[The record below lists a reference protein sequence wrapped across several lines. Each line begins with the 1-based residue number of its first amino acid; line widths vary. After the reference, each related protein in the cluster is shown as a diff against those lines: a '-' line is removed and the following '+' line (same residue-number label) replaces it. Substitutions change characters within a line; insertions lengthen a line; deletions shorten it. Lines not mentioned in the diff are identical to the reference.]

1 MRYLI
6 TFSYDGTN
14 FYGYQKQPNL
24 RTVEGEI
31 ESALTFINGG
41 DEVIIH
47 SSGRTDRK
55 VHAINQKAHFD
66 LDKEITLYK
75 LKCALNAYTG
85 SDIYIKD
92 VSIVPDDFH
101 ARYMVKKKIYSYKIN
116 VGEYNPIDRNYI
128 FQYNKSLDINRM
140 KSELKDLVGTHDFS
154 SFVNMEDKKES
165 YVRSIYDAYIEEE
178 NNIITITFIGNGFL
192 KYQVRN
198 MVGCLIE
205 TSTKNRSIK
214 EILEKK
220 KRTSFG
226 KIAPP
231 EGLYLVDVEY

>member
-24 RTVEGEI
+24 RTIEGEL
-31 ESALTFINGG
+31 EGALTFINGG
-41 DEVIIH
+41 EPVVIH

-75 LKCALNAYTG
+75 LKCALNTHIG
-85 SDIYIKD
+85 NDIYVKNVEVVD
-92 VSIVPDDFH
+92 DDFH
-101 ARYMVKKKIYSYKIN
+101 ARYMVKRKTYSYKIN
-116 VGEYNPIDRNYI
+116 IGEYNPLERNYVY
-128 FQYNKSLDINRM
+128 QYNKPLDIKRM
-140 KSELKDLVGTHDFS
+140 STEIKDLIGTHDFS

-165 YVRSIYDAYIEEE
+165 YVRSIYDAYIEEDG
-178 NNIITITFIGNGFL
+178 NIITITFIGNGFL

-205 TSTKNRSIK
+205 TSTKNRCIK
-214 EILEKK
+214 EILQNK

-226 KIAPP
+226 KIAPG
-231 EGLYLVDVEY
+231 EGLYLKDVEY